1 MFVCADLSEVF
12 APAHNNMPVAAA
24 TVNVAD
30 KGDNPPINGIYTI
43 VSPSK
48 LVAWKLTLTRKLF
61 KHFHS
66 DCGVKLIGFLLTFF
80 VYENEKYLLLLSS
93 HIIM

>member
-24 TVNVAD
+24 TVDVAD
-30 KGDNPPINGIYTI
+30 KVDNPPINGIYMI

-48 LVAWKLTLTRKLF
+48 HVAWKLT
-61 KHFHS
+61 
-66 DCGVKLIGFLLTFF
+66 
-80 VYENEKYLLLLSS
+80 N
-93 HIIM
+93 